1 MCRGLILQILILAV
15 LLLPVP
21 AVVGGLAVSAVG
33 KNRSFAEQLTFR
45 WVSGQIILW
54 AGFQVICVP
63 LVLAQRSFKDLVLL
77 FSGFAAAM
85 VLLAVASDLRHREG
99 GFWRQEK
106 GGGKKESILLWV
118 LFLGL
123 LLFQLVQAVRMTY
136 ADTDDAYY
144 VTVSA
149 ITQSSDTMYQVLPY
163 TGFGTGLD
171 MRHCLAPFPIWI
183 AYLAKVSGMPAVTAA
198 HVIIPL
204 ALISMTYVIFYL
216 IGIRLFP
223 EKDGKLPLFLVFTEL
238 LVLFGNYS
246 IQTVEN
252 FMIARSR
259 QGKAAL
265 GSIVIPFVLFLLLL
279 LCEKLKEKQKI
290 TPVFYLVLLASTA
303 AGCLCSTI
311 GALLLCM
318 LVGVTGLAAAIS
330 YKRYLMLLPLAAA
343 CAPCVCVALLYL
355 ILG

>member
-1 MCRGLILQILILAV
+1 MILQILILAA

-21 AVVGGLAVSAVG
+21 AVVGGLAVRTVG
-33 KNRSFAEQLTFR
+33 KNRSFAEQLAFR

-77 FSGFAAAM
+77 FSGFVAAM
-85 VLLAVASDLRHREG
+85 VLLAVASDLRHRER

-106 GGGKKESILLWV
+106 GGSRKKEGLPLWI

-144 VTVSA
+144 VAVSA
-149 ITQSSDTMYQVLPY
+149 IAQSSGTMYQVLPY

-183 AYLAKVSGMPAVTAA
+183 AYLAKVSGIPAVTAA
-198 HVIIPL
+198 HVIIPP
-204 ALISMTYVIFYL
+204 ALISMTYAIFYL
-216 IGIRLFP
+216 IGVRLFP
-223 EKDGKLPLFLVFTEL
+223 EKDGKLPLFMVFTEL

-290 TPVFYLVLLASTA
+290 PPIIYLILLASTA
-303 AGCLCSTI
+303 AGCLCTTI

-318 LVGVTGLAAAIS
+318 LVGVTGLTAAFS
-330 YKRYLMLLPLAAA
+330 FKRYPVLLPLAAA
-343 CAPCVCVALLYL
+343 CAPCVCVAFLYL

>member
-1 MCRGLILQILILAV
+1 MQILILAA

-21 AVVGGLAVSAVG
+21 AVVGGLGVSAVG
-33 KNRSFAEQLTFR
+33 KNRSFAERLAFR
-45 WVSGQIILW
+45 WVSGHIILW

-63 LVLAQRSFKDLVLL
+63 LVLAQKSFKDLVLL
-77 FSGFAAAM
+77 FSGFIAAM
-85 VLLAVASDLRHREG
+85 GLLAVASDLRHRERG
-99 GFWRQEK
+99 AWRQEK
-106 GGGKKESILLWV
+106 CGSRKREGILLRI
-118 LFLGL
+118 LFWGL

-144 VTVSA
+144 VAVSA
-149 ITQSSDTMYQVLPY
+149 ITQNSNTMYQVLPY
-163 TGFGTGLD
+163 TGFGTTLD
-171 MRHCLAPFPIWI
+171 MRHCLAPFPIWV

-204 ALISMTYVIFYL
+204 ALISMTYAIFFL
-216 IGIRLFP
+216 IGVRLFP

-265 GSIVIPFVLFLLLL
+265 GSIVIPFVLLLLLL
-279 LCEKLKEKQKI
+279 LCEKLREKQKI
-290 TPVFYLVLLASTA
+290 PPVLYLMLLTA
-303 AGCLCSTI
+303 AATGCLCTTI

-318 LVGVTGLAAAIS
+318 LVGVTGLTAAIN

-343 CAPCVCVALLYL
+343 CTPCVCVALLYL

>member
-1 MCRGLILQILILAV
+1 MILQILILAA

-21 AVVGGLAVSAVG
+21 AVVGGLAVNALG
-33 KNRSFAEQLTFR
+33 MNRSFAERLAFR

-63 LVLAQRSFKDLVLL
+63 LVLTQRSFQDLVLL

-85 VLLAVASDLRHREG
+85 VLLAVASDLRHRER
-99 GFWRQEK
+99 GFERQEK
-106 GGGKKESILLWV
+106 GGSRKMDGMLLWI

-123 LLFQLVQAVRMTY
+123 LVFQLVQAVRMTY

-144 VTVSA
+144 VAVSA
-149 ITQSSDTMYQVLPY
+149 ITQSSGTMYQVLPY
-163 TGFGTGLD
+163 TGFGTTLD

-204 ALISMTYVIFYL
+204 ALISMTYAVFYL
-216 IGIRLFP
+216 ISVRLFP
-223 EKDGKLPLFLVFTEL
+223 GKDKKQPLFMVFTEL

-265 GSIVIPFVLFLLLL
+265 GSIVIPFVLFMLLLF
-279 LCEKLKEKQKI
+279 CEKLKEKQKI
-290 TPVFYLVLLASTA
+290 PPVIYLVLLASAA
-303 AGCLCSTI
+303 AGCLCTTI

-318 LVGVTGLAAAIS
+318 LVGVTGLTAVVS
-330 YKRYLMLLPLAAA
+330 YKRYPVLLPLAAS
-343 CAPCVCVALLYL
+343 CVPCVCVAFLYL

>member
-1 MCRGLILQILILAV
+1 MILQILILAV
-15 LLLPVP
+15 LLLPMPV
-21 AVVGGLAVSAVG
+21 VVGGLAVSAVG
-33 KNRSFAEQLTFR
+33 KNKSFAELLTFR

-63 LVLAQRSFKDLVLL
+63 LVLTQRSFKDLVLL
-77 FSGFAAAM
+77 FSGFTAAM
-85 VLLAVASDLRHREG
+85 VLLAVASDLRHRER

-106 GGGKKESILLWV
+106 GGSCKKESILLWV

-290 TPVFYLVLLASTA
+290 TPIFYLILLASTA